1 MTITT
6 ITSAIIACI
15 CVLPCIV
22 DAWQLK
28 LASSYAVV
36 VLSRVLE
43 VVLGGRGLEV
53 GVGPG
58 LEHITLAIGSWFGEL
73 GLGLL
78 AWGLLEDQITHPY

>member
-1 MTITT
+1 M
-6 ITSAIIACI
+6 S
-15 CVLPCIV
+15 V
-22 DAWQLK
+22 K

-58 LEHITLAIGSWFGEL
+58 LEQIALAIGSWFGEL

-78 AWGLLEDQITHPY
+78 SWGLLEDQITHPY